1 MSEPSAINYRQLLL
15 DVAATG
21 LHSAS
26 PKSLRDFSEDLT
38 RLFVS
43 LPAIAKPG
51 EKEQQCAWE
60 IHVEL
65 RTRITTQRLRYLDGD
80 EATALDSLVKLFQIV
95 REVCRKA
102 GPQAPLSLQLAD
114 LLLNRV
120 LRPITA
126 SWHVR
131 RLSGKL
137 NPEDLRR
144 EFRVELAEAR
154 QQLQLISAALY
165 VLATGQTEASWLQ
178 EQQPKSL
185 PKQSSIAYDRV
196 LGLSSED
203 SERIVKEESAE
214 ILDRRAD
221 VLQTKT
227 SSARPSDLCGLAISG
242 GGIRSATFALGVVQS
257 LARSGILAQVDL
269 LSTVSGG
276 GYTGSLLS
284 SYLNDN
290 KTQAANPPGP
300 RGGQPPFDTA
310 MAGESHAIRYVRNR
324 SKYMQPS
331 TYSAWAKAAGMALYG
346 IVSNL
351 LILGTLV
358 LLAALLTEVCYG
370 VALRNYYQ
378 QGNWKSWIEYL
389 GYPLWGVLM
398 LSALTGVVVILL
410 PAFQRWRLGGG
421 RTHVSRVLWLE
432 SVAIC
437 LASLTASSWLS
448 LLLLPVAAV
457 TWLMLARSIDG
468 FNSGLTTVP
477 WSAVATG
484 IATFA
489 GFLTAR
495 GNYLPQRRRKSPIL
509 TSLITALLWVAG
521 PLLLGFVYVEIVRL
535 VIASSVKISLYTDLF
550 SWQVCLLAFTWLASV
565 AFAVSCNVNLTSL
578 HRFYRNRLAETFLL
592 RHVSHADSQTIE
604 VTPKDPQPLSQL
616 RSRGATAPYHLINAV
631 VNLTTSSNPELR
643 GRNCDY
649 FLFSK
654 HFCGGPVVGYRKT
667 TACET
672 ANPMLDLGTAVAI
685 SGAAAAPQMGV
696 ASVSGAS
703 LLLTLLNIRLGYWL
717 RWPNAQETVKTR
729 GLRSGPGPFYLWLE
743 AINRMNEQQNFLN
756 LSDGGHIENL
766 GIMELLRRRCRYV
779 VAIDGEQDG
788 ELKFPSLWMLQR
800 YARIELGTDLE
811 INCERVTW
819 AKSVRMSAPP
829 GSGCCSGLPGDT
841 DAEPESRCSR
851 AHFALGRIVYP
862 FDKVAQQRPI
872 GWLIYVKLSVT
883 GNEPQYVLDYRRR
896 FPDFPHQSTLQDQV
910 FDEDQFEA
918 YRRLGEH
925 VGEDL
930 FADELLDELR
940 YVDAGEAADLKKAL
954 GQGQLPVSGWVNAL
968 RAAFRLEASPG

>member
-1 MSEPSAINYRQLLL
+1 VSEPTAINYRQLLL
-15 DVAATG
+15 DVSSRGAHQG
-21 LHSAS
+21 S
-26 PKSLRDFSEDLT
+26 PRSLKELSEDLQS
-38 RLFVS
+38 LFQS
-43 LPAIAKPG
+43 LPAIARPC

-102 GPQAPLSLQLAD
+102 GPQATLSLQLAD
-114 LLLNRV
+114 LLLNRI

-144 EFRVELAEAR
+144 LFRVELAEAR
-154 QQLQLISAALY
+154 QQLQLISNALY
-165 VLATGQTEASWLQ
+165 VLATGQPETSWLQ
-178 EQQPKSL
+178 KQQPESL
-185 PKQSSIAYDRV
+185 PEQSSINYDRV
-196 LGLSSED
+196 LGLASKD
-203 SERIVKEESAE
+203 SERIVEKEAVE
-214 ILDRRAD
+214 ILDRREV
-221 VLQTKT
+221 VLQRKNRPN
-227 SSARPSDLCGLAISG
+227 RPSDLCGLAISG

-284 SYLNDN
+284 SYLNAN
-290 KTQAANPPGP
+290 ETQAANPPGP
-300 RGGQPPFDTA
+300 HGGQPPFDA
-310 MAGESHAIRYVRNR
+310 AVAGESHAIRYVRNR

-351 LILGTLV
+351 LIVGTLV
-358 LLAALLTEVCYG
+358 LLAALLTEVWYG
-370 VALRNYYQ
+370 TALRDYYQ
-378 QGNWKSWIEYL
+378 HGKLESLTGYL
-389 GYPLWGVLM
+389 GYPLWGAL
-398 LSALTGVVVILL
+398 LLTGLTGVIVILL
-410 PAFQRWRLGGG
+410 PAVQRWRLGGD
-421 RTHVSRVLWLE
+421 RTHLSRLLWME
-432 SVAIC
+432 SGAIY
-437 LASLTASSWLS
+437 LAFMTALSWLS
-448 LLLLPVAAV
+448 LLLLPVAAL
-457 TWLMLARSIDG
+457 TWLMLARSIGG
-468 FNSGLTTVP
+468 FNSSLATVP

-509 TSLITALLWVAG
+509 AALMTALLWVAG
-521 PLLLGFVYVEIVRL
+521 PLLLGFVYVETVRL
-535 VIASSVKISLYTDLF
+535 VIASAVEMCLFSELF
-550 SWQVCLLAFTWLASV
+550 SWQAVLLAVAWLVST

-592 RHVSHADSQTIE
+592 RHKSSADQQTIS
-604 VTPKDPQPLSQL
+604 VASSDPQKLSKL
-616 RSRGATAPYHLINAV
+616 RSSGATSPYHLINAV
-631 VNLTTSSNPELR
+631 VNLTTSENPELR

-654 HFCGGPVVGYRKT
+654 HFCGGPIVGYRGT
-667 TACET
+667 DVCET

-717 RWPNAQETVKTR
+717 RWPTEQATKETR
-729 GLRSGPGPFYLWLE
+729 GFGNGPGPLYLWFE
-743 AINRMNEQQNFLN
+743 AINRMNERQRFLN

-800 YARIELGTDLE
+800 YARIELGTDIE
-811 INCERVTW
+811 IDCDRVTW
-819 AKSVRMSAPP
+819 AKPVQLPDLPIVQS
-829 GSGCCSGLPGDT
+829 GSGAYGTGDANT
-841 DAEPESRCSR
+841 EPEPRCSR
-851 AHFALGRIVYP
+851 AHFTLGRIVYP
-862 FDKVAQQRPI
+862 FDEVAQQHPI
-872 GWLIYVKLSVT
+872 GWLVYVKLSVT

-896 FPDFPHQSTLQDQV
+896 FPDFPHQSTLADQV

-930 FADELLDELR
+930 FADELLDELW
-940 YVDAGEAADLKKAL
+940 YVDAGEADGLKTAR
-954 GQGQLPVSGWVNAL
+954 GEHRLPVSGWVNTL
-968 RAAFRLEASPG
+968 RAAFRL